1 MSILIT
7 ILAEEPLP
15 VACDI
20 FAPRVTVDFERLTY
34 MVHNNQSSF
43 QKASQSMIKWLERV
57 RPCKKF
63 DQTIF

>member
-43 QKASQSMIKWLERV
+43 QKASQSMIK
-57 RPCKKF
+57 
-63 DQTIF
+63 